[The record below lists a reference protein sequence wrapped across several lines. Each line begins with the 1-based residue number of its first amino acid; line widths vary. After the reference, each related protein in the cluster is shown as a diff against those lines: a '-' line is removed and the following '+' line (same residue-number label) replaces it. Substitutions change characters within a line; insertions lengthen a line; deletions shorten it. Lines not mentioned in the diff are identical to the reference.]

1 MAPLKGL
8 MDTLKNA
15 RYRAPE
21 PVFCP
26 SCKGHRIK
34 LKESYGILP
43 RTYRCEDCG
52 YEGPFVLELEPE
64 DEEPR

>member
-1 MAPLKGL
+1 MALIKGL
-8 MDTLKNA
+8 VDALKNA

-26 SCKGHRIK
+26 QCRSHKVK

-43 RTYRCEDCG
+43 RAYHCENCG
-52 YEGPFVLELEPE
+52 YEGPLILELEPE
-64 DEEPR
+64 EEDSR

>member
-8 MDTLKNA
+8 LDTLKSATFRPPN
-15 RYRAPE
+15 

-26 SCKGHRIK
+26 NCRSHKVR

-43 RTYRCEDCG
+43 RCYRCEDCG
-52 YEGPFVLELEPE
+52 YEGPLVLELEQGEE
-64 DEEPR
+64 DPR